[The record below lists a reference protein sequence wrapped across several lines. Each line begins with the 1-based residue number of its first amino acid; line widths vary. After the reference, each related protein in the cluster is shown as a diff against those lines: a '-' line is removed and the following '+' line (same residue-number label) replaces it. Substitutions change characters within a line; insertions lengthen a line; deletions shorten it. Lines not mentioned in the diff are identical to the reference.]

1 MDKQMQNRW
10 LSLVIAVTFITAML
24 VFGFLAEPPRSEA
37 ARGESAPALDI
48 QFSWKSTASSAE
60 VGIRNAEFGMISE
73 ARAHEG
79 FEDSP

>member
-37 ARGESAPALDI
+37 ALGESAPALNI
-48 QFSWKSTASSAE
+48 QFTWKAIEVAPNGAE
-60 VGIRNAEFGMISE
+60 RQP
-73 ARAHEG
+73 R
-79 FEDSP
+79 DSDRVALIGQVP